1 MADDNE
7 SLRMLVLVLLIVI
20 GLLVVGMIVV
30 EPAPTHLCPQD
41 YFDRYG
47 RCP

>member
-20 GLLVVGMIVV
+20 GLLVFGMAVI
-30 EPAPTHLCPQD
+30 EPAPTHLCPRD
-41 YFDRYG
+41 YFDTYG